1 MDAVQPGA
9 GRGRLATAVGWLT
22 LGLACVALAVVEHER
37 ARAAATGRSVLCGS
51 VLACSDGLEGEA
63 LAARRLVVAGK
74 RKLPARPHRLQ
85 GLQAG
90 EDDTGDGSAPP
101 VGLEAAIDGFDLR
114 TFGGEA
120 PDVYEDKKYFGRYQ
134 EPGDNGIE
142 QPVHPAPNVLDSY
155 IGEDSYKP
163 FYEHSRLL
171 QPGDVPGDEPTPHH
185 KRGLYNLFGALADTN
200 ENLLT
205 GEMEAQACCKCIP
218 GAPDYREKKDYMGV
232 INPLTG
238 VVPAVGAFLQDAETD
253 AEDLAGMCVCVCVCV
268 CVCGCCF
275 VFSVLHA
282 IGAWRDCGGC
292 VWILQVQAHTFVFV
306 FFASSAQAHI
316 FLFGEERHGHANTFI
331 SCRYSRLSCAI
342 LGTTRKSRG
351 RGISL

>member
-9 GRGRLATAVGWLT
+9 GRGRLANAVGWLT

-74 RKLPARPHRLQ
+74 RKFPAKPHRLQ
-85 GLQAG
+85 GLRAG
-90 EDDTGDGSAPP
+90 EDDTGDGSASP
-101 VGLEAAIDGFDLR
+101 VGLEAAMDGFDLR

-120 PDVYEDKKYFGRYQ
+120 PDVDEDMKYFGRYQ

-142 QPVHPAPNVLDSY
+142 QPVHPAPNVLDSF

-171 QPGDVPGDEPTPHH
+171 QPGDVPGDQPTPHH
-185 KRGLYNLFGALADTN
+185 KKGLYNLFGALADTN

-205 GEMEAQACCKCIP
+205 GEMEGQACCKCIP
-218 GAPDYREKKDYMGV
+218 GAPDYRENKGYMGFS
-232 INPLTG
+232 NPLTG
-238 VVPAVGAFLQDAETD
+238 VVPAVGGFLQDAETD
-253 AEDLAGMCVCVCVCV
+253 AEDLAGVCVCVCV
-268 CVCGCCF
+268 CAVAALFSLCCMQSGPGVTVEVVCGSCEYRRLIRS
-275 VFSVLHA
+275 FS
-282 IGAWRDCGGC
+282 
-292 VWILQVQAHTFVFV
+292 F
-306 FFASSAQAHI
+306 
-316 FLFGEERHGHANTFI
+316 
-331 SCRYSRLSCAI
+331 SCEQRAD
-342 LGTTRKSRG
+342 
-351 RGISL
+351 